1 MKSLIIAAGRGNR
14 LNDLTCKK
22 PKALIPALGLALI
35 KRVILTTKQAGIN
48 EFVIVIGYLGEKIK
62 AALGNGEQL
71 GAKIDYIENQEWQK
85 SNGISVLT
93 AKKLIN
99 ENFMLSMSDHIFD
112 PRILKGLLD
121 NDTKSSV
128 VLAIDRKAP
137 LPGDTKVLERDGKII
152 DIGKNIEEANCIDTG
167 LFLCSPKIFSY
178 LNEAINEE
186 KTELSDGIVK
196 AASNR
201 DASIFDITQIDSY
214 SSKMRK
220 EIKPWWIDIDTKED
234 LIKAEKMISKNA
246 STLKLQQ

>member
-14 LNDLTCKK
+14 LNDLTDNK
-22 PKALIPALGLALI
+22 PKALIPAAGLTLI
-35 KRVILTTKQAGIN
+35 ERVILTTKQAGIN

-62 AALGNGEQL
+62 AALGNGEKL
-71 GAKIDYIENQEWQK
+71 GVKIDYIENQEWQK

-121 NDTKSSV
+121 NDIKSSV
-128 VLAIDRKAP
+128 VLAIDRKEP

-152 DIGKNIEEANCIDTG
+152 EIGKNIEKANCVDTG

-178 LNEAINEE
+178 LKEATNEE
-186 KTELSDGIVK
+186 KTELSDGITK
-196 AASNR
+196 AANNR

-220 EIKPWWIDIDTKED
+220 EIKPWWIDVDTKED
-234 LIKAEKMISKNA
+234 LIKAEKMIVENESA
-246 STLKLQQ
+246 LEIQ

>member
-14 LNDLTCKK
+14 LNDLTDNK
-22 PKALIPALGLALI
+22 PKALIPAAGLALI
-35 KRVILTTKQAGIN
+35 ERVILTTKQAGIN
-48 EFVIVIGYLGEKIK
+48 EFAIVIGYLGEKIK
-62 AALGNGEQL
+62 AALGNGEKL
-71 GAKIDYIENQEWQK
+71 GVKIDYIENQEWQK

-121 NDTKSSV
+121 NDIKSSV
-128 VLAIDRKAP
+128 VLAIDRKEP

-152 DIGKNIEEANCIDTG
+152 EIGKNIEKANCVDTG

-178 LNEAINEE
+178 LKEATNEE
-186 KTELSDGIVK
+186 KTELSDGITK
-196 AASNR
+196 AANNR

-220 EIKPWWIDIDTKED
+220 EIKPWWIDVDTKED
-234 LIKAEKMISKNA
+234 LIKAEKMIVENESA
-246 STLKLQQ
+246 LEIQ

>member
-14 LNDLTCKK
+14 LNDLTDNK
-22 PKALIPALGLALI
+22 PKALIPAAGLTLI
-35 KRVILTTKQAGIN
+35 ERVILTTKQAGIN
-48 EFVIVIGYLGEKIK
+48 EFAIVIGYLGEKIK
-62 AALGNGEQL
+62 AALGNGEKL
-71 GAKIDYIENQEWQK
+71 GVKIDYIENQEWQK

-121 NDTKSSV
+121 NDIKSSV
-128 VLAIDRKAP
+128 VLAIDRKEP

-152 DIGKNIEEANCIDTG
+152 EIGKNIEKANCVDTG

-178 LNEAINEE
+178 LKEATNEE
-186 KTELSDGIVK
+186 KTELSDGITK
-196 AASNR
+196 AANNR

-220 EIKPWWIDIDTKED
+220 EIKPWWIDVDTKED
-234 LIKAEKMISKNA
+234 LIKAEKMIVENESA
-246 STLKLQQ
+246 LEIQ

>member
-14 LNDLTCKK
+14 LNDLTDNK
-22 PKALIPALGLALI
+22 PKALIPAAGLALI
-35 KRVILTTKQAGIN
+35 ERVILTTKQAGIN
-48 EFVIVIGYLGEKIK
+48 EFAIVIGYLGEKIK
-62 AALGNGEQL
+62 AALGNGEKL
-71 GAKIDYIENQEWQK
+71 GVKIDYIENQEWQK

-121 NDTKSSV
+121 NDIKSSV
-128 VLAIDRKAP
+128 VLAIDRKEP

-152 DIGKNIEEANCIDTG
+152 EIGKNIEKANCVDTG

-178 LNEAINEE
+178 LKEATNEE
-186 KTELSDGIVK
+186 KTELSDGITK
-196 AASNR
+196 AANNR

-220 EIKPWWIDIDTKED
+220 EIKPWWIDVDTKED
-234 LIKAEKMISKNA
+234 LIKAEKMIVENESALEIK
-246 STLKLQQ
+246 

>member
-1 MKSLIIAAGRGNR
+1 MIIAAGRGNR
-14 LNDLTCKK
+14 LNDLTDNK
-22 PKALIPALGLALI
+22 PKALIPAAGLALI
-35 KRVILTTKQAGIN
+35 ERVILTTKQAGIN
-48 EFVIVIGYLGEKIK
+48 EFAIVIGYLGEKIK
-62 AALGNGEQL
+62 AALGNGEKL
-71 GAKIDYIENQEWQK
+71 GVKIDYIENQEWQK

-121 NDTKSSV
+121 NDIKSSV
-128 VLAIDRKAP
+128 VLAIDRKEP

-152 DIGKNIEEANCIDTG
+152 EIGKNIEKANCVDTG

-178 LNEAINEE
+178 LKEATNEE
-186 KTELSDGIVK
+186 KTELSDGITK
-196 AASNR
+196 AANNR

-220 EIKPWWIDIDTKED
+220 EIKPWWIDVDTKED
-234 LIKAEKMISKNA
+234 LIKAEKMIVENESA
-246 STLKLQQ
+246 LEIQ

>member
-14 LNDLTCKK
+14 LNDLTDNK
-22 PKALIPALGLALI
+22 PKALIPAAGLALI
-35 KRVILTTKQAGIN
+35 ERVILTTKQAGIN
-48 EFVIVIGYLGEKIK
+48 EFAIVIGYLGEKIK
-62 AALGNGEQL
+62 AALGNGEKL
-71 GAKIDYIENQEWQK
+71 GVKIDYIENQEWQK

-121 NDTKSSV
+121 NDIKSSV
-128 VLAIDRKAP
+128 VLAIDRKEP

-152 DIGKNIEEANCIDTG
+152 EIGKNIEKANCVDTG

-178 LNEAINEE
+178 LKEATNEE
-186 KTELSDGIVK
+186 KTELSDGITK
-196 AASNR
+196 AANNR
-201 DASIFDITQIDSY
+201 DASIFDITQVDSY

-220 EIKPWWIDIDTKED
+220 EIKPWWIDVDTKED
-234 LIKAEKMISKNA
+234 LIKAEKMIVENESA
-246 STLKLQQ
+246 LEIQ

>member
-121 NDTKSSV
+121 NDIKSSV
-128 VLAIDRKAP
+128 VLAIDRKEP

-152 DIGKNIEEANCIDTG
+152 EIGKNIEKANCVDTG

-178 LNEAINEE
+178 LKEATNEE
-186 KTELSDGIVK
+186 KTELSDGITK
-196 AASNR
+196 AANNR

-220 EIKPWWIDIDTKED
+220 EIKPWWIDVDTKED
-234 LIKAEKMISKNA
+234 LIKAEKMIVENESA
-246 STLKLQQ
+246 LEIQ